1 MMEKYLIHS
10 LINSEY
16 AEIVT
21 ILDYEMRLSSYL
33 SELVFPSPAKGKKA
47 IVDLALK
54 SGLDQYRFVAFDI
67 DGDGRVIIG
76 SNHFVNISEEIE
88 KIANRY
94 LKERSE
100 IVKNSFLTNEQKM
113 NLLA

>member
-1 MMEKYLIHS
+1 MMKKYLIHS

-21 ILDYEMRLSSYL
+21 ILDYEIRLSSYL
-33 SELVFPSPAKGKKA
+33 SDLVFPSHAKGKKA

-54 SGLDQYRFVAFDI
+54 SGLDQYRFVSFDI
-67 DGDGRVIIG
+67 DDEGKIVDG
-76 SNHFVNISEEIE
+76 SNHFVDISDEIE
-88 KIANRY
+88 KIANQY
-94 LKERSE
+94 LKEQSE
-100 IVKNSFLTNEQKM
+100 IVKNSFLSIEQKM